1 LADTIGFSDVLLEL
15 DEVMLSL
22 DYCMSKFT
30 PMSKIQSQSMNFEHR
45 ESDPSVVRSRG
56 ERYGWG
62 GLPPGDAGHA
72 PTMVLLGRLFLPRS
86 HPSTREA
93 TLAPNSGI
101 TASGSDRQVLQ

>member
-62 GLPPGDAGHA
+62 G
-72 PTMVLLGRLFLPRS
+72 V
-86 HPSTREA
+86 
-93 TLAPNSGI
+93 
-101 TASGSDRQVLQ
+101 ASRRRGSCTDYGVVGSVVSS